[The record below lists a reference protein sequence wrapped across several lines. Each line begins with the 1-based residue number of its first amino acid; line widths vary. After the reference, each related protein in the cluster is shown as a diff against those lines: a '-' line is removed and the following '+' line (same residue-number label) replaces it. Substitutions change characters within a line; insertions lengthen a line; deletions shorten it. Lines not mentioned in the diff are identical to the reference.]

1 MFLCRRISFNRITH
15 TRYLTTRLSSSSC
28 GNDAKDSKSRNKE
41 QEEKTA
47 KSIDKVSFMPVIN
60 IPEKELAHNA
70 FFSLHR
76 PLLGLSSTNKRPF
89 FSTTSVEEQQ
99 EAEMDELLIQ
109 YMSTVEHFVGPPPP
123 GNSEEEN
130 GMNLENYEEI
140 LEKNEMLNERSF
152 DIETQEI
159 LPSSLPIFRM
169 PESGDIID
177 FLSTM
182 ESYDDFIKKGNNDII

>member
-99 EAEMDELLIQ
+99 EAESKKKRKRERKLLI
-109 YMSTVEHFVGPPPP
+109 
-123 GNSEEEN
+123 
-130 GMNLENYEEI
+130 I
-140 LEKNEMLNERSF
+140 L
-152 DIETQEI
+152 
-159 LPSSLPIFRM
+159 
-169 PESGDIID
+169 
-177 FLSTM
+177 
-182 ESYDDFIKKGNNDII
+182 